1 MASYTLEDRARNN
14 DWCSCDR
21 RPRSEREQLPL
32 WWGYQ
37 EVLGQKKRLERDFDK
52 MLGQKRRLERD
63 FDEVYREKANACK
76 KLDTEMKRASKY
88 MVELRETR
96 QDHHR
101 EKINLKKE
109 LEELKGMVVE
119 LEELREWKRARLV
132 QVPEYTEEEYEMMEK
147 ERREKKSKEA
157 REKME
162 KAIKEHKTDVEI
174 RLLRNKNRSE
184 YLSKGL
190 HPDQI
195 ALLDDRAFVK
205 LSWKTWRERNGLEW
219 IFDAPKFCK

>member
-1 MASYTLEDRARNN
+1 M
-14 DWCSCDR
+14 
-21 RPRSEREQLPL
+21 PL

-37 EVLGQKKRLERDFDK
+37 EV
-52 MLGQKRRLERD
+52 LGQKRRLERD

-96 QDHHR
+96 QGHHR
-101 EKINLKKE
+101 EKIQLKKE

-132 QVPEYTEEEYEMMEK
+132 QVPEYTEEEYEMIKK
-147 ERREKKSKEA
+147 ERREEKSKEA
-157 REKME
+157 REKM
-162 KAIKEHKTDVEI
+162 K
-174 RLLRNKNRSE
+174 RNKYRSE

-190 HPDQI
+190 HPDQK

-205 LSWKTWRERNGLEW
+205 MSWKTWRERNNLEW